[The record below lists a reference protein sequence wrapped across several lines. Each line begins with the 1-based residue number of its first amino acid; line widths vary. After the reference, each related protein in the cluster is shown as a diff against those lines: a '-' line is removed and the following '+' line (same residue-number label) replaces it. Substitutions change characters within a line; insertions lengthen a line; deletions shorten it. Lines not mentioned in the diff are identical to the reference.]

1 MKASAYGCVGGDEK
15 PVAILVID
23 GLALMMRVSGASP
36 APIAV
41 VTTIRDNIAIGA
53 RPLPMF
59 HCSCSTR
66 PGFGLVS
73 SRRSDE
79 RNNRELRS

>member
-1 MKASAYGCVGGDEK
+1 MKASAYGCVGGDEE

-36 APIAV
+36 ASVGV
-41 VTTIRDNIAIGA
+41 VTTVHDNKAIGP

-59 HCSCSTR
+59 HCFCSAR
-66 PGFGLVS
+66 PGFDLVS

-79 RNNRELRS
+79 RNNRELRR